1 MFKIIITLF
10 LFTTLLPTF
19 AQKKSKKKT
28 KSSKQISRIDEFNQ
42 HQHLDT
48 TSLFKNI
55 PFRNVGP
62 TVMSGRVTDVEGNP
76 NNPNEFFVAYASSG
90 LWYSNT
96 NGIDFKPLFQNEAA
110 MTIGDIA
117 VDWNGDASTIW
128 VGTGENNSS
137 RSSYAGA
144 GLFKSND
151 NGVTWVSSGLENTQH
166 ISRIIL
172 HPTHQDTLWVASI
185 GNLYSKNSERGVYK
199 STDAG
204 KTWKKTLFIS
214 DSTGVIDLIIDP
226 QNPKVL
232 YASTWERTRKAWN
245 FKGSG
250 SESGIYKSKDGG
262 VNWKRITT
270 DKSGFPTS
278 NGVGRIGLTI
288 SESNSNLLYAFLDN
302 QEHRKKTTEEKS
314 IRLSKEILLSMP
326 SADFD
331 LLADDDINAFLDKY
345 KFPKQYSATSIK
357 EDIKKNIYTPKSL
370 VEYLGDAGDNLFNTP
385 VKGAEIYRSEDAGK
399 TWVKTHDKPLER
411 VVYSF
416 GYYFGNIR
424 IDPTNDDNLFILGV
438 PFLKSEDAGKTWID
452 KGAKNVHVDHHALWI
467 NPKNSKHYIL
477 GNDGG
482 INITYDDGQ
491 TYFKANS
498 IPVGQFYSVNV
509 DMEQPYNIY
518 GGMQDNGVWVGSSTT
533 EINREWQN
541 TGKTD
546 FQNIMGGD
554 GMQVGIDY
562 RDNTTIYTGY
572 QFGNYYRINRLTG
585 ESKYITPTHN
595 LSQKPLRWNWQSP
608 IHVSVHNSDIIYFGA
623 NRFYRSFDKGENF
636 NVISED
642 LTYNR
647 KQGNVPFSTLTSIS
661 ESPLSFGL
669 IYTGSDDGRVNIS
682 TDVGEHWKDISK
694 GLPKNLWVSRVIA
707 SLHEKGKVYVSL
719 NGYRNDD
726 FNHYLYV
733 SDDLGNNW
741 KEIGK
746 GLPKEAINVIKE
758 DPKNKEII
766 YVGTDQG
773 LYISFN
779 NGIDFSILGS
789 LPNVAI
795 HDLVIHPK
803 ANEIIVGT
811 HGRSIY
817 VGKLDEIQKLNT
829 NSLTQELILF
839 DIDAV
844 MHNEKW
850 GMIEGYFE
858 WGKPYEKSIDI
869 PVFTNKENNATIE
882 VLFDDILVKKITI
895 GLSKGINYI
904 PYNLSVDNSSKLDY
918 GNKIGSNFKFPE
930 TDNGISY
937 LVDGEYKIK
946 VAIGSSIEEVKLVV
960 NKKET
965 PNSRVKT
972 KKIP

>member
-1 MFKIIITLF
+1 MFKSIIILLLF
-10 LFTTLLPTF
+10 ATLLPTY
-19 AQKKSKKKT
+19 AQKKSKKKS
-28 KSSKQISRIDEFNQ
+28 KSAKQSSRILDFNQ
-42 HQHLDT
+42 HQNLDS

-62 TVMSGRVTDVEGNP
+62 TVMSGRVTDIEGNP
-76 NNPNEFFVAYASSG
+76 NNPSEFFVAYASSG
-90 LWYSNT
+90 LWYSNS

-117 VDWNGDASTIW
+117 VDWNDETSTIW
-128 VGTGENNSS
+128 IGTGENNSS

-151 NGVTWVSSGLENTQH
+151 NGITWSPSGLEKTQH
-166 ISRIIL
+166 ISRIVL
-172 HPTHQDTLWVASI
+172 HPTHKDTLWVASI
-185 GNLYSKNSERGVYK
+185 GNLYTKDTERGVFK

-214 DSTGVIDLIIDP
+214 DSTGIIDLIIDP
-226 QNPKVL
+226 KNPKIL
-232 YASTWERTRKAWN
+232 YASAWERTRKAWD

-250 SESGIYKSKDGG
+250 AESGIYKSKDGG
-262 VNWKRITT
+262 ENWKRITT

-288 SESNSNLLYAFLDN
+288 SNSNSSTLYAFLDN
-302 QEHRKKTTEEKS
+302 QEHRESKEDAKT
-314 IRLSKEILLSMP
+314 IRLTKQILLSMP

-345 KFPKQYSATSIK
+345 KFPKQYTAKSIK
-357 EDIKKNIYTPKSL
+357 EDIKNKKYTPKSL

-385 VKGAEIYRSEDAGK
+385 VKGAEIYRSDDAGK
-399 TWVKTHDKPLER
+399 TWVKTHDKPLDR

-424 IDPTNDDNLFILGV
+424 IDPTNDNNLYILGV

-452 KGAKNVHVDHHALWI
+452 KGAENVHVDHHALWI
-467 NPKNSKHYIL
+467 NPKNPNHFIL

-482 INITYDDGQ
+482 VNITYDDGQ

-509 DMEQPYNIY
+509 DMEKPYNIY
-518 GGMQDNGVWVGSSTT
+518 GGMQDNGVWVGSSKT

-541 TGKTD
+541 SGKTD
-546 FQNIMGGD
+546 FQTIMGGD
-554 GMQVGIDY
+554 GMQVGIDL
-562 RDNTTIYTGY
+562 RDNKTIYTGY

-585 ESKYITPTHN
+585 NSKYITPTHN
-595 LSQKPLRWNWQSP
+595 LDEKPLRWNWQSP
-608 IHVSVHNSDIIYFGA
+608 IHVSIHNSDIIYFGA

-636 NVISED
+636 EVLSDD
-642 LTYNR
+642 LTYNN

-669 IYTGSDDGRVNIS
+669 IYTGSDDGRINRS
-682 TDVGEHWKDISK
+682 SDVGEHWEDISR

-707 SLHEKGKVYVSL
+707 SMHKKERVYVSL

-733 SDDLGNNW
+733 SDDLGENW
-741 KEIGK
+741 SEIGK

-758 DPKNKEII
+758 DPKNTDII
-766 YVGTDQG
+766 YIGTDQG

-779 NGIDFSILGS
+779 KGIDFSILGS

-795 HDLVIHPK
+795 HDLVIHPRD
-803 ANEIIVGT
+803 NEIIVGT

-817 VGKLDEIQKLNT
+817 VGQLNEVQKLNNNT
-829 NSLTQELILF
+829 LNEELVLF
-839 DIDAV
+839 DMDDV
-844 MHNEKW
+844 MYNEKW

-869 PVFTNKENNATIE
+869 PVFTNNDNNAIIE
-882 VLFDDILVKKITI
+882 IMFNDVIVKKISIDLT
-895 GLSKGINYI
+895 KGINYV

-918 GNKIGSNFKFPE
+918 GNKIGSDYIFPE
-930 TDNGISY
+930 TDNNISY
-937 LVDGEYKIK
+937 LIDGEYVVKIA
-946 VAIGSSIEEVKLVV
+946 VGSAIKEMKLII
-960 NKKET
+960 NKKEA
-965 PNSRVKT
+965 PKGRVKT